1 MNSPTLTVHIDS
13 SRHLAHRVRI
23 AAQLA
28 AASHAHLVGV
38 ASTMMPAPSY
48 IACIGD
54 EAETTLAEYRDRIHR
69 RIEQNFSTFE
79 TVAAVVGLTACEKRV
94 VDDDIGV
101 ALCLQ
106 GRYSDLL
113 IVGKAGADEADDESA
128 ILPEFVVMNSGRPVL
143 VCPCSDAP
151 GTTGKRC
158 LVAWDGSLEAMRAIS
173 GSLFILRAAE
183 KAVLAVFNPRIGWGA
198 HGDEPGADMALYLAR
213 HGVEVEVDCR
223 HVPRKN
229 GIGEALLEHAAEM
242 NADLIVAGA
251 YGHSHLREIFLGG
264 VTQTLLDK
272 MTVPLLMAH

>member
-1 MNSPTLTVHIDS
+1 MDSPTFTVHIDS
-13 SRHLAHRVRI
+13 SRHLAHRVHM

-28 AASHAHLVGV
+28 AVSQAHLVGV
-38 ASTMMPAPSY
+38 ASTMMPMPSY
-48 IACIGD
+48 MACVG
-54 EAETTLAEYRDRIHR
+54 EAAQAALAEYRNRIHR
-69 RIEQNFSTFE
+69 RIEQNFTTFE
-79 TVAAVVGLTACEKRV
+79 TVAAGIGFTACEKRL
-94 VDDDIGV
+94 VDDDIGA

-113 IVGKAGADEADDESA
+113 IVGKSDADEADDESA

-143 VCPCSDAP
+143 VCPCSDTHE
-151 GTTGKRC
+151 TTGKRC
-158 LVAWDGSLEAMRAIS
+158 LVAWDGSLESMRAIS

-198 HGDEPGADMALYLAR
+198 HGEEPGADMALYLAR

-223 HVPRKN
+223 HVPRKA
-229 GIGEALLEHAAEM
+229 GIGEALLEHGAEM

-272 MTVPLLMAH
+272 MTMPLLMAH